1 MLKTLY
7 EHFVVL
13 YEKILPSNPTLAS
26 EHALK
31 QEQEVYEKVN
41 KLTYRNV
48 CVRVLGPLSLLTR
61 SSSSGCHHL
70 HCVHQSTTAARLGLS

>member
-1 MLKTLY
+1 MVKNLF
-7 EHFVVL
+7 EHFKVL
-13 YEKILPSNPTLAS
+13 YQNILDKNPTLAA

-48 CVRVLGPLSLLTR
+48 CVRVLGPLPLLTR
-61 SSSSGCHHL
+61 SSLSGCHHL